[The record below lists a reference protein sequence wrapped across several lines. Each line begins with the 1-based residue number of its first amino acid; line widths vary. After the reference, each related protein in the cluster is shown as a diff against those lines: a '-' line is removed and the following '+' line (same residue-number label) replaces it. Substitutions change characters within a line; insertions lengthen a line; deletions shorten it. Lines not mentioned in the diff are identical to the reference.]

1 MFKAVYQGAEQVWNH
16 AISMLSD
23 YKKATK
29 FCILGPLA
37 CEVSWKKPQA
47 GVFKIN
53 TDGTMADNG
62 RRLSIGVIIRD
73 SRGEAVAALCR
84 VLPDCFSVDETEVLA
99 VEARI
104 LLARELDLHQ
114 VIMESDSLSV
124 VKRILAKDFSGDLRH
139 IFHGIRGF
147 LEEFSS
153 W

>member
-29 FCILGPLA
+29 FCILGPSA

-47 GVFKIN
+47 RVFKIN
-53 TDGTMADNG
+53 TDGATADNG

-84 VLPDCFSVDETEVLA
+84 VLPRMRSFIGLQWSATLTKLPKQPLPIAPCL
-99 VEARI
+99 
-104 LLARELDLHQ
+104 
-114 VIMESDSLSV
+114 
-124 VKRILAKDFSGDLRH
+124 
-139 IFHGIRGF
+139 
-147 LEEFSS
+147 
-153 W
+153 